1 MPSDV
6 YESLPVEENFKR
18 KKSGSKKKERKSLGN
33 VSFGGEEQN
42 RYFYRFS
49 PNKNYAIHLKSSQ
62 ITDINNNKEEMNI
75 QEINNKPT
83 ILKRNYDLNALHLVW
98 NPINSNEISINKSTK
113 IKSLSE
119 ADNFDSLIIN
129 NRMQQHEQQQP
140 IYNEPET
147 SPIFKIPIS
156 ISNQQINYESNGT
169 ARIKSNPL
177 RRDTLQETYHLSQN
191 VINNHQYNHHNHLQ
205 HQQYLNN
212 KITTSLS
219 NHQIYLPPTN
229 PSKTLANNYVKIAR
243 SFQV

>member
-6 YESLPVEENFKR
+6 YESLPVDENFKR

-33 VSFGGEEQN
+33 VSFGVEDQN

-62 ITDINNNKEEMNI
+62 ITDINNNKEEMNT

-98 NPINSNEISINKSTK
+98 NPVNNNEILNKSTK
-113 IKSLSE
+113 VKSLSE
-119 ADNFDSLIIN
+119 ADHFDNLIVN
-129 NRMQQHEQQQP
+129 NRMQQHQQQQQQQQS
-140 IYNEPET
+140 IYSEPDT

-156 ISNQQINYESNGT
+156 ISNQQINYESNGI

-177 RRDTLQETYHLSQN
+177 RRDTLQETYHL
-191 VINNHQYNHHNHLQ
+191 NHHHHH
-205 HQQYLNN
+205 HQPYLNN

-219 NHQIYLPPTN
+219 NHQIYLPPPTN
-229 PSKTLANNYVKIAR
+229 PNKTLGNNYVKIAR